1 MVNEL
6 ASTLYSCATVQ
17 DGSRRALASDGMGSG
32 YRIYLRS
39 MSSLQ
44 TNGM

>member
-1 MVNEL
+1 MNWQVH
-6 ASTLYSCATVQ
+6 SIRVRRQ

-44 TNGM
+44 ANGM